1 MSAATKRKHVTHEIF
16 YDMVLPEPP
25 MFIARVISNR
35 GNNLVEVETVSGE
48 RFLAS
53 MPTKYRKHIWVKHGS
68 YVLCEP
74 IEEGKKVKAEIF
86 RILFNDNIEHIVQN
100 GLWPEVFPLPFKER
114 NSKKDDYELD
124 LPPSDSD
131 FDSSDDDEQN
141 DEEETDEDSEQ
152 ASSSPDLSDQDS
164 R

>member
-1 MSAATKRKHVTHEIF
+1 MSVATKRKYVTHEIF

-35 GNNLVEVETVSGE
+35 GSNLVEVETASGE
-48 RFLAS
+48 TFLVS
-53 MPTKYRKHIWVKHGS
+53 MPTKYRKHIWVKRGS

-100 GLWPEVFPLPFKER
+100 GLWPEVFPLPFKDR
-114 NSKKDDYELD
+114 KSKNDVYELD

-131 FDSSDDDEQN
+131 FDSSADDEEK

-152 ASSSPDLSDQDS
+152 VSSSPDLSDQDDK
-164 R
+164 